1 MAAEI
6 NFEQVIAALPQLDA
20 GELANMIN
28 RASSL
33 LLNKEIGDVA
43 IGDVAIGSVAKKKV
57 AAIPSQLE
65 RNHEWTKFVL
75 ADATMNGWESFVMR
89 TSKLNKETQEKEVTE
104 VELRES
110 VETEKGHVFADTGK
124 SMSQGQAM
132 CYGKLLRDREDVVWK
147 DFDSQY
153 AQVAPKA
160 SAKVVKK
167 SSQQVEEEKKKK
179 AAEKEAEKERKAAEK
194 AAEKAKKEEEKRK
207 KEEEKAAKKPVS
219 KTIVPRPRPR
229 SPAPAA
235 AAAVVVEEVEEM
247 PELEAL
253 PAPVVVAPVVVA
265 PKGIVMKKKVVKEVR
280 PAVDPFKLPEDCTHN
295 VWLWKE
301 TQYLRDADNYLWL
314 FDATTQEQGDFK
326 GRYNYAKDEIEECE
340 EPQFVEDEEE
350 LDA

>member
-20 GELANMIN
+20 KELTNMIN

-33 LLNKEIGDVA
+33 LDKA
-43 IGDVAIGSVAKKKV
+43 IGGGGVAKKKV
-57 AAIPSQLE
+57 AAIPNQLE

-75 ADATMNGWESFVMR
+75 ADATMNGWEPFVMR

-104 VELRES
+104 VMLRES
-110 VETEKGHVFADTGK
+110 VETEGGHVFADTEK

-153 AQVAPKA
+153 EQVAPKA

-167 SSQQVEEEKKKK
+167 TSQQVEEEKKKK

-207 KEEEKAAKKPVS
+207 KEEEKAAKKPAS

-229 SPAPAA
+229 SAAPAA
-235 AAAVVVEEVEEM
+235 AAAVEEVVEEEM

-253 PAPVVVAPVVVA
+253 PAPVAVV

-314 FDATTQEQGDFK
+314 YDATMQEQGEFK
-326 GRYNYAKDEIEECE
+326 GQYNYAKDEIEECE
-340 EPQFVEDEEE
+340 EPQFVEDVEE

>member
-1 MAAEI
+1 MAAELEI

-20 GELANMIN
+20 GELADMMD

-33 LLNKEIGDVA
+33 LKKA
-43 IGDVAIGSVAKKKV
+43 IGGSVAKKKV

-75 ADATMNGWESFVMR
+75 ADATMNGWEPFVMR

-104 VELRES
+104 VMLRES
-110 VETEKGHVFADTGK
+110 VETEGGHVFADTGK

-153 AQVAPKA
+153 EQVAPKA
-160 SAKVVKK
+160 SAAKVVKK
-167 SSQQVEEEKKKK
+167 TSQQVQEEKAAK
-179 AAEKEAEKERKAAEK
+179 AAEKEAEKARKAAE
-194 AAEKAKKEEEKRK
+194 KEEEKRK
-207 KEEEKAAKKPVS
+207 KEEEKKKKEEEKAAKKPAS

-235 AAAVVVEEVEEM
+235 AAAAAAVEEVEEM

-253 PAPVVVAPVVVA
+253 PAPAPVAVA
-265 PKGIVMKKKVVKEVR
+265 PKGIVMKKKIVKEVR

-340 EPQFVEDEEE
+340 EPQMVEDEEE

>member
-20 GELANMIN
+20 KELTNMIN

-33 LLNKEIGDVA
+33 LDKA
-43 IGDVAIGSVAKKKV
+43 IGGVAIGSVAIGSAAKKKV
-57 AAIPSQLE
+57 AAIPNQLE

-75 ADATMNGWESFVMR
+75 ADATMNGWEPFVMR

-104 VELRES
+104 VMLRES
-110 VETEKGHVFADTGK
+110 VETEGGHVFADTGK

-167 SSQQVEEEKKKK
+167 TSQQVEEEKKKK

-207 KEEEKAAKKPVS
+207 KEEEKAAKKPAS

-229 SPAPAA
+229 SPVPAAPAPA
-235 AAAVVVEEVEEM
+235 PVEAAAVEEEEM

-253 PAPVVVAPVVVA
+253 PAPVAVA

-301 TQYLRDADNYLWL
+301 THYVRDADNYLWL
-314 FDATTQEQGDFK
+314 FDATTEEQGGFK

-340 EPQFVEDEEE
+340 EPQFVEDVEE

>member
-1 MAAEI
+1 
-6 NFEQVIAALPQLDA
+6 
-20 GELANMIN
+20 
-28 RASSL
+28 
-33 LLNKEIGDVA
+33 
-43 IGDVAIGSVAKKKV
+43 
-57 AAIPSQLE
+57 
-65 RNHEWTKFVL
+65 
-75 ADATMNGWESFVMR
+75 
-89 TSKLNKETQEKEVTE
+89 
-104 VELRES
+104 
-110 VETEKGHVFADTGK
+110 
-124 SMSQGQAM
+124 M
-132 CYGKLLRDREDVVWK
+132 CYGKLLRDRKDVVWK

-153 AQVAPKA
+153 EQVAPKA
-160 SAKVVKK
+160 SAKV
-167 SSQQVEEEKKKK
+167 EKKKK

-235 AAAVVVEEVEEM
+235 AVAVAAVEEVEEVEEM

-253 PAPVVVAPVVVA
+253 PAPVVVA

>member
-1 MAAEI
+1 MAAKLEI

-20 GELANMIN
+20 GELADMMD

-33 LLNKEIGDVA
+33 LKKA
-43 IGDVAIGSVAKKKV
+43 IGDGSVAKKKV
-57 AAIPSQLE
+57 AAIPNQLE

-75 ADATMNGWESFVMR
+75 ADATMNGWEPFVMR

-104 VELRES
+104 VMLRES
-110 VETEKGHVFADTGK
+110 VETEGGHVFGDTGK

-147 DFDSQY
+147 DFESQY
-153 AQVAPKA
+153 EQVAPKA

-167 SSQQVEEEKKKK
+167 TSQQVEEEKKKK

-207 KEEEKAAKKPVS
+207 KEEEKAAKKPAS

-229 SPAPAA
+229 SAAPAA
-235 AAAVVVEEVEEM
+235 AVEEVVEEEM
-247 PELEAL
+247 PELETL
-253 PAPVVVAPVVVA
+253 PVAVAVVPV
-265 PKGIVMKKKVVKEVR
+265 IMKKKVVKEVR

-301 TQYLRDADNYLWL
+301 THYVRDADNYLWL
-314 FDATTQEQGDFK
+314 FDAKTEEQGDFK

-340 EPQFVEDEEE
+340 EPQFVEDMDD

>member
-1 MAAEI
+1 MAAELEI
-6 NFEQVIAALPQLDA
+6 GFEQVIAALPQLDA
-20 GELANMIN
+20 GELADVMD

-33 LLNKEIGDVA
+33 LKKA
-43 IGDVAIGSVAKKKV
+43 IGGVAAKKKV

-75 ADATMNGWESFVMR
+75 ADATMNGWEPFVMR

-110 VETEKGHVFADTGK
+110 VETEGGHVFADTGK

-132 CYGKLLRDREDVVWK
+132 CYGKLLRDRNDAVWQ
-147 DFDSQY
+147 DFESQY
-153 AQVAPKA
+153 EQVAPKA

-167 SSQQVEEEKKKK
+167 TSQQVQEEKAAKEAAKEAEKARK
-179 AAEKEAEKERKAAEK
+179 AAEKEAEKR
-194 AAEKAKKEEEKRK
+194 R
-207 KEEEKAAKKPVS
+207 KEEEKAAKEAAKKSVA
-219 KTIVPRPRPR
+219 KKGIIVPQPRPR
-229 SPAPAA
+229 SPAPGAA
-235 AAAVVVEEVEEM
+235 VAAVAAVVVEEEM
-247 PELEAL
+247 PGLEPL
-253 PAPVVVAPVVVA
+253 PAAAAAAAVPKAKAIVA
-265 PKGIVMKKKVVKEVR
+265 KKVVKEVR

-314 FDATTQEQGDFK
+314 WDAEASEQGEFK

-340 EPQFVEDEEE
+340 EPQFAEE

>member
-1 MAAEI
+1 MAAELEI

-20 GELANMIN
+20 GELADMMD

-33 LLNKEIGDVA
+33 LKKA
-43 IGDVAIGSVAKKKV
+43 IGGSVAKKKV

-75 ADATMNGWESFVMR
+75 ADATMNGWEPFVMR

-104 VELRES
+104 VMLRES
-110 VETEKGHVFADTGK
+110 VETEGGHVFADTGK

-153 AQVAPKA
+153 EQVAPKA
-160 SAKVVKK
+160 SAAKVVKK
-167 SSQQVEEEKKKK
+167 TSQQVQEEKAAK
-179 AAEKEAEKERKAAEK
+179 AAEKEAEKARKAAE
-194 AAEKAKKEEEKRK
+194 KEEEKRK
-207 KEEEKAAKKPVS
+207 KEEEKKKKEEEKAAKKPAS

-229 SPAPAA
+229 SPAPAAA

-253 PAPVVVAPVVVA
+253 PAPAPVAVA
-265 PKGIVMKKKVVKEVR
+265 PKGIVMKKKIVKEVR

-340 EPQFVEDEEE
+340 EPQMVEDEEE

>member
-1 MAAEI
+1 MAAELEI

-20 GELANMIN
+20 GELADMMD

-33 LLNKEIGDVA
+33 LKKA
-43 IGDVAIGSVAKKKV
+43 IGGSVAKKKV

-75 ADATMNGWESFVMR
+75 ADATMNGWEPFVMR

-110 VETEKGHVFADTGK
+110 VETEGGHVFADTGK

-153 AQVAPKA
+153 EQVAPKA
-160 SAKVVKK
+160 SAAKVVKK
-167 SSQQVEEEKKKK
+167 TSQQVQEEKAAK
-179 AAEKEAEKERKAAEK
+179 AAEKEAEKARKAAE
-194 AAEKAKKEEEKRK
+194 KEEEKRK
-207 KEEEKAAKKPVS
+207 KEEEKKKKEEEKAAKKPAS

-229 SPAPAA
+229 SPAPAAAAA

-253 PAPVVVAPVVVA
+253 PAPAPVAVA
-265 PKGIVMKKKVVKEVR
+265 LKGIVMKKKIVKEVR

-340 EPQFVEDEEE
+340 EPQMVEDEEE

>member
-1 MAAEI
+1 MAAELEI

-20 GELANMIN
+20 GELADMMD

-33 LLNKEIGDVA
+33 LKKA
-43 IGDVAIGSVAKKKV
+43 IGGSVAKKKV

-75 ADATMNGWESFVMR
+75 ADATMNGWEPFVMR

-104 VELRES
+104 VMLRES
-110 VETEKGHVFADTGK
+110 VETEGGHVFADTGK

-153 AQVAPKA
+153 EQVAPKA
-160 SAKVVKK
+160 SAAKVVKK
-167 SSQQVEEEKKKK
+167 TSQQVQEEKAAK

-194 AAEKAKKEEEKRK
+194 EEKKAKKEEEKRK
-207 KEEEKAAKKPVS
+207 KEEEKAAKKPAS

-235 AAAVVVEEVEEM
+235 AAAAVEAVEEEM

-253 PAPVVVAPVVVA
+253 PAPVAVA
-265 PKGIVMKKKVVKEVR
+265 PKGIVMKKKIVKEVR

-340 EPQFVEDEEE
+340 EPQMVEDEEE